1 MCLTSLPNNSRRPLL
16 GSLRVRIQRCWQ
28 TLYREQC
35 SPAHPPWSL
44 WPLSAFTWSYSV
56 ACQREVGPTL
66 PLSALGTNGNAG
78 GGKRGQGALLLL
90 GHRHRQTNTHTA
102 HNTLYTDT
110 QTHYTQMLHMHRHYT
125 QMLYTDTHRHTE
137 IQRHIH
143 IYYTHRHIQRPHTE
157 TTHRHTLYTCRHTQ
171 KHATHRD
178 TYRHTHTPRNTATQT
193 HTHNTQGTMVSQRKC

>member
-1 MCLTSLPNNSRRPLL
+1 MCLTSLPSNSRRPLL
-16 GSLRVRIQRCWQ
+16 GSLRVRVRRCWQ

-66 PLSALGTNGNAG
+66 PLSALGTKGNAG

-90 GHRHRQTNTHTA
+90 GHRHRQTHTHTA

-110 QTHYTQMLHMHRHYT
+110 QTHYTQMLHMHRHLHTDVIHRYT
-125 QMLYTDTHRHTE
+125 Q
-137 IQRHIH
+137 
-143 IYYTHRHIQRPHTE
+143 
-157 TTHRHTLYTCRHTQ
+157 
-171 KHATHRD
+171 THRD
-178 TYRHTHTPRNTATQT
+178 TETHIHILYTQT
-193 HTHNTQGTMVSQRKC
+193 HTEATHRNYTQTHTLHMQTHPETRYTQRYI